1 MRYSLQNFEP
11 KCDQG
16 LGYNFEFTGNRG
28 LEKDVKQHQGDIISR
43 IQTGGNATGKAT
55 QFLL

>member
-28 LEKDVKQHQGDIISR
+28 WRKMLNNTKGI
-43 IQTGGNATGKAT
+43 
-55 QFLL
+55 